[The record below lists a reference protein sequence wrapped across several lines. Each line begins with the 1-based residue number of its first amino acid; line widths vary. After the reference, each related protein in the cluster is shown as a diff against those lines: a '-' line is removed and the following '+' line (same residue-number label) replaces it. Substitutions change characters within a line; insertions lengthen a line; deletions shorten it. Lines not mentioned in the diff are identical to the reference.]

1 MANGSLEKVGVGVVD
16 GVMEGVEGIEGE
28 RNIFILNVEE
38 EVVC

>member
-1 MANGSLEKVGVGVVD
+1 MANSSLEKVGVGVVD
-16 GVMEGVEGIEGE
+16 GVMEGVEHIEGE